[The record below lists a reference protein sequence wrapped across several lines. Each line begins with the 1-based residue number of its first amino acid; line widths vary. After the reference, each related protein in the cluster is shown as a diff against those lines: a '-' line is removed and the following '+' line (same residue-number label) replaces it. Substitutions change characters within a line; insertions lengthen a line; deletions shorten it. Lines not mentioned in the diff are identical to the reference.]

1 LKFVLIFQ
9 FYFEHSNF
17 HLKYFPPAKEKKNAE
32 TFCKLSYHWK
42 LLQFSSANQ
51 PSKSKM
57 KTFGKNQTSRYGHPD
72 KAWDGDDD

>member
-1 LKFVLIFQ
+1 LNTQISTLNTSLQPK
-9 FYFEHSNF
+9 
-17 HLKYFPPAKEKKNAE
+17 KKNAE